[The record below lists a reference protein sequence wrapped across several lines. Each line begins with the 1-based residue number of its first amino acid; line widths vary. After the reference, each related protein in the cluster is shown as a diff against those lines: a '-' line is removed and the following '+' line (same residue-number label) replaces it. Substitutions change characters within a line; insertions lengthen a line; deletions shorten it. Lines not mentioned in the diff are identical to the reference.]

1 MQKDIDRIVDNV
13 KVLNELC
20 NNLQTL
26 MNEAKTQSEE
36 VINDVFYNTKPDDL
50 IETMHLDE
58 IQAITENL
66 ILRIKNLSF
75 NIYFLLLFI
84 IQFLGLIFC
93 IFQSNYKKKSSN

>member
-1 MQKDIDRIVDNV
+1 MQKDISRIIDNV

-26 MNEAKTQSEE
+26 MNEAKTQPEE

-75 NIYFLLLFI
+75 NI
-84 IQFLGLIFC
+84 
-93 IFQSNYKKKSSN
+93 

>member
-1 MQKDIDRIVDNV
+1 
-13 KVLNELC
+13 
-20 NNLQTL
+20 

-75 NIYFLLLFI
+75 NI
-84 IQFLGLIFC
+84 
-93 IFQSNYKKKSSN
+93 

>member
-1 MQKDIDRIVDNV
+1 MQKDISRIIDNV

-20 NNLQTL
+20 SNLQTL
-26 MNEAKTQSEE
+26 MNEAETQSEE
-36 VINDVFYNTKPDDL
+36 VINDVFYNTNPNDL

-75 NIYFLLLFI
+75 NI
-84 IQFLGLIFC
+84 
-93 IFQSNYKKKSSN
+93 

>member
-1 MQKDIDRIVDNV
+1 MQKDISRIVDNV

-20 NNLQTL
+20 NNLQAL

-66 ILRIKNLSF
+66 ILKIKNLSF
-75 NIYFLLLFI
+75 NI
-84 IQFLGLIFC
+84 
-93 IFQSNYKKKSSN
+93 

>member
-1 MQKDIDRIVDNV
+1 MHKDISRIIDNV

-20 NNLQTL
+20 SNLQIL
-26 MNEAKTQSEE
+26 MNEAKTQPEE
-36 VINDVFYNTKPDDL
+36 VINDVFYNTNPNDL

-75 NIYFLLLFI
+75 NI
-84 IQFLGLIFC
+84 
-93 IFQSNYKKKSSN
+93 

>member
-1 MQKDIDRIVDNV
+1 MQKDISRIIDNV

-20 NNLQTL
+20 SNLQSL
-26 MNEAKTQSEE
+26 MNEAKTQPEE
-36 VINDVFYNTKPDDL
+36 VINDVFYNTKPDNL

-75 NIYFLLLFI
+75 NI
-84 IQFLGLIFC
+84 
-93 IFQSNYKKKSSN
+93 

>member
-1 MQKDIDRIVDNV
+1 MQKDISRIVDNV

-26 MNEAKTQSEE
+26 MNEAKTQPEE

-75 NIYFLLLFI
+75 NI
-84 IQFLGLIFC
+84 
-93 IFQSNYKKKSSN
+93 

>member
-1 MQKDIDRIVDNV
+1 MQKDISRIIDNV

-20 NNLQTL
+20 SNLQTL

-58 IQAITENL
+58 IKAITENL

-75 NIYFLLLFI
+75 NI
-84 IQFLGLIFC
+84 
-93 IFQSNYKKKSSN
+93 

>member
-1 MQKDIDRIVDNV
+1 MQKDISRIIDNV

-20 NNLQTL
+20 SNLQTL

-75 NIYFLLLFI
+75 NI
-84 IQFLGLIFC
+84 
-93 IFQSNYKKKSSN
+93 

>member
-26 MNEAKTQSEE
+26 MNEAKIQSEE

-50 IETMHLDE
+50 IEAMHLDE

-66 ILRIKNLSF
+66 ILRIKKLSF
-75 NIYFLLLFI
+75 NI
-84 IQFLGLIFC
+84 
-93 IFQSNYKKKSSN
+93 

>member
-75 NIYFLLLFI
+75 NI
-84 IQFLGLIFC
+84 
-93 IFQSNYKKKSSN
+93 

>member
-1 MQKDIDRIVDNV
+1 MAYIKQFCLETKRETKKMQKDISRIIDNV

-20 NNLQTL
+20 SNLQTL
-26 MNEAKTQSEE
+26 MNEAKTQPEE
-36 VINDVFYNTKPDDL
+36 VINDVFYNTNPNDL

-75 NIYFLLLFI
+75 NI
-84 IQFLGLIFC
+84 
-93 IFQSNYKKKSSN
+93 

>member
-1 MQKDIDRIVDNV
+1 MQKDISRIVDNV

-20 NNLQTL
+20 SNLQAL

-36 VINDVFYNTKPDDL
+36 VINDVFYNTKPNDL

-75 NIYFLLLFI
+75 NI
-84 IQFLGLIFC
+84 
-93 IFQSNYKKKSSN
+93 

>member
-1 MQKDIDRIVDNV
+1 MAYIKQFCLETKKETKKMQKDIDRIVDNV

-75 NIYFLLLFI
+75 NI
-84 IQFLGLIFC
+84 
-93 IFQSNYKKKSSN
+93 

>member
-1 MQKDIDRIVDNV
+1 MQKDISRIIDNV

-20 NNLQTL
+20 NNLQAL

-36 VINDVFYNTKPDDL
+36 VINDVFYNTNPNDL

-75 NIYFLLLFI
+75 NI
-84 IQFLGLIFC
+84 
-93 IFQSNYKKKSSN
+93 

>member
-1 MQKDIDRIVDNV
+1 MQKDISRIIDNV

-20 NNLQTL
+20 SNLQTL
-26 MNEAKTQSEE
+26 MDTAKTQSEE
-36 VINDVFYNTKPDDL
+36 VINDVFYNTNPNDL

-75 NIYFLLLFI
+75 NI
-84 IQFLGLIFC
+84 
-93 IFQSNYKKKSSN
+93 

>member
-1 MQKDIDRIVDNV
+1 MRFFVKITKFLPFNLIFDNQKETKKMQKDISRIIDNV

-20 NNLQTL
+20 SNLQSL
-26 MNEAKTQSEE
+26 MNEAKTQPEE
-36 VINDVFYNTKPDDL
+36 VINDVFYNTNPNDL

-75 NIYFLLLFI
+75 NI
-84 IQFLGLIFC
+84 
-93 IFQSNYKKKSSN
+93 

>member
-1 MQKDIDRIVDNV
+1 MQKDISRIADNV

-75 NIYFLLLFI
+75 NI
-84 IQFLGLIFC
+84 
-93 IFQSNYKKKSSN
+93 

>member
-50 IETMHLDE
+50 IATMHLDE

-75 NIYFLLLFI
+75 NI
-84 IQFLGLIFC
+84 
-93 IFQSNYKKKSSN
+93 

>member
-1 MQKDIDRIVDNV
+1 MAYIKQFCLETKRETKKMQKDISRIIDNV

-20 NNLQTL
+20 SNLQSL
-26 MNEAKTQSEE
+26 MNEAKIQPEE
-36 VINDVFYNTKPDDL
+36 VMNDVFYNTKPNDL

-75 NIYFLLLFI
+75 NI
-84 IQFLGLIFC
+84 
-93 IFQSNYKKKSSN
+93 

>member
-1 MQKDIDRIVDNV
+1 MQKDISRIIDNV

-36 VINDVFYNTKPDDL
+36 VINDVFYNTNPNDL

-75 NIYFLLLFI
+75 NI
-84 IQFLGLIFC
+84 
-93 IFQSNYKKKSSN
+93 

>member
-1 MQKDIDRIVDNV
+1 MQKDISRIVDNV

-20 NNLQTL
+20 NNLQAL
-26 MNEAKTQSEE
+26 MNETKTQPEE
-36 VINDVFYNTKPDDL
+36 VINDVFYNTKPNDL

-75 NIYFLLLFI
+75 NI
-84 IQFLGLIFC
+84 
-93 IFQSNYKKKSSN
+93 

>member
-1 MQKDIDRIVDNV
+1 MQKDISRIIDNV
-13 KVLNELC
+13 KILNELC
-20 NNLQTL
+20 SNLQSL
-26 MNEAKTQSEE
+26 MNEAKTQPEE

-75 NIYFLLLFI
+75 NI
-84 IQFLGLIFC
+84 
-93 IFQSNYKKKSSN
+93 

>member
-1 MQKDIDRIVDNV
+1 MQKDISRIVDNV

-20 NNLQTL
+20 SNLQAL

-66 ILRIKNLSF
+66 ILKIKNLSF
-75 NIYFLLLFI
+75 NI
-84 IQFLGLIFC
+84 
-93 IFQSNYKKKSSN
+93 

>member
-1 MQKDIDRIVDNV
+1 MQKDISRIIDNV

-20 NNLQTL
+20 SNLQTL
-26 MNEAKTQSEE
+26 MNEAKIQSEE

-75 NIYFLLLFI
+75 NI
-84 IQFLGLIFC
+84 
-93 IFQSNYKKKSSN
+93 